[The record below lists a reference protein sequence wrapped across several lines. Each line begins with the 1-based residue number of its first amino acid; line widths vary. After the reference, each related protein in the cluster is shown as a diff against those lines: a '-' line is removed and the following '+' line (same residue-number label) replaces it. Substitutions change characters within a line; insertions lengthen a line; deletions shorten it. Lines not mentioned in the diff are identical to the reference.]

1 LPDEIAEFL
10 SALSRHYIETRYMNE
25 RFNKNVFN
33 KKTAAEI
40 IKKTEKVMKW
50 LIQKEKLK
58 M

>member
-1 LPDEIAEFL
+1 
-10 SALSRHYIETRYMNE
+10 MNE
-25 RFNKNVFN
+25 RFNKNAFN